1 MDNDNLLILWI
12 CGDKDVAEKMVFM
25 YAINSIKEKLWN
37 EVTLLIWGPSSKL
50 ISEDESIKDQIKEM
64 TSIGVKVIASKQ
76 CTDSYGVS
84 NKLSEIGIDVFNTGI
99 FLTVWMKAGKK
110 IITV

>member
-25 YAINSIKEKLWN
+25 YAINSMKEKFWN

-64 TSIGVKVIASKQ
+64 ISMGVKVIASRQ
-76 CTDSYGVS
+76 CADSYGVS
-84 NKLSEIGIDVFNTGI
+84 TKLSEIGINVYNTGI
-99 FLTVWMKAGKK
+99 FLTVWVKAGKK

>member
-25 YAINSIKEKLWN
+25 YAINSMKEKLWN

-64 TSIGVKVIASKQ
+64 ISMGVKVIACKQ
-76 CTDSYGVS
+76 CADSYGVS
-84 NKLSEIGIDVFNTGI
+84 KELSEIGINVFNTGI

>member
-1 MDNDNLLILWI
+1 MENDNLLILWI

-25 YAINSIKEKLWN
+25 YAINSMKEKLWN

-64 TSIGVKVIASKQ
+64 ISMGVKVIACKQ
-76 CTDSYGVS
+76 CADSYGVS

>member
-1 MDNDNLLILWI
+1 MEDDNLLILWI
-12 CGDKDVAEKMVFM
+12 SVDKDVAEKMVFM
-25 YAINSIKEKLWN
+25 YAIDSMKEKLWN

-50 ISEDESIKDQIKEM
+50 ISEDESIRGRLKEM
-64 TSIGVKVIASKQ
+64 ISMGVKVIACKQ
-76 CTDSYGVS
+76 CADSYGVS
-84 NKLSEIGIDVFNTGI
+84 KELSEIGINVFNTGI

>member
-1 MDNDNLLILWI
+1 VENDNLLILWI
-12 CGDKDVAEKMVFM
+12 SADKDVAEKMVFM
-25 YAINSIKEKLWN
+25 YAINSMKEKLWN
-37 EVTLLIWGPSSKL
+37 EVTLLIWGPSAKL

-64 TSIGVKVIASKQ
+64 ISMGVKVIACKQ
-76 CTDSYGVS
+76 CADSYEVS
-84 NKLSEIGIDVFNTGI
+84 KKLSEIGIDVFNTAI

>member
-1 MDNDNLLILWI
+1 MEDDHLLILWI
-12 CGDKDVAEKMVFM
+12 NADKEVAEKMVFM
-25 YAINSIKEKLWN
+25 YAINSMKEKLWN

-50 ISEDESIKDQIKEM
+50 ISEDESMGEQIKEM
-64 TSIGVKVIASKQ
+64 LSMGVKVIACKQ
-76 CTDSYGVS
+76 CADDYGVS
-84 NKLSEIGIDVFNTGI
+84 KKLSEMGIEVFNTGI